1 MWRSCAGPGTRNC
14 PAILEGFPDLDHDD
28 EVDASGSLEMLNRQM
43 KNWGLYE
50 SYRKQAEQLRVKK
63 EGS

>member
-1 MWRSCAGPGTRNC
+1 
-14 PAILEGFPDLDHDD
+14 
-28 EVDASGSLEMLNRQM
+28 M

>member
-1 MWRSCAGPGTRNC
+1 MDDNRSRKGYSG
-14 PAILEGFPDLDHDD
+14 LDD
-28 EVDASGSLEMLNRQM
+28 EVDASGSLEMLNQDEKR
-43 KNWGLYE
+43 GLYE

>member
-1 MWRSCAGPGTRNC
+1 
-14 PAILEGFPDLDHDD
+14 
-28 EVDASGSLEMLNRQM
+28 MLNRQM

>member
-1 MWRSCAGPGTRNC
+1 MTTRSMP
-14 PAILEGFPDLDHDD
+14 
-28 EVDASGSLEMLNRQM
+28 LEMLNRQM

-63 EGS
+63 EGSRGDSRRLKP

>member
-14 PAILEGFPDLDHDD
+14 SAILEGFPDLDHDD

>member
-1 MWRSCAGPGTRNC
+1 MWRSCAGPGTRNSS
-14 PAILEGFPDLDHDD
+14 AILEGFPDLAHDD